1 MGLPR
6 ISRLLLLSARLPAR
20 RFQST
25 HFGFQN
31 VPENEKSGRVHTVFE
46 NVASKYDL
54 MNDLMSGGIHRL
66 WKDYFVD
73 IADPHPNWKCV
84 DVAGG
89 TGDIAF
95 RLARHAATKGP
106 LEENLIVYDIN
117 QKMLDVGEYRAEIDS
132 ALPRHKFQ
140 WVCGD
145 AEDLPF
151 EANSFDLYTI
161 AFGIRNCT
169 HLERVLEEAHR
180 VLKPGGR
187 FACLEFSKIHSS
199 LRSVYDLYS
208 FQVIPMLGKAVTND
222 YESYKYLVESIRMFP
237 NQEEFSQMIRD
248 AGFSRISY
256 QNLTFG
262 MNTKA
267 AAQLTRCVLC
277 NTNTRLDYKN
287 ARLLQ
292 QFVSSF
298 SGRVYEQHIT
308 GLCNK
313 QYKLLLQTVELSRKA
328 GFMPVLAKD
337 PKYLRDP
344 KLFDPLRPIRP
355 HSYA

>member
-6 ISRLLLLSARLPAR
+6 ISRLLLISARLPAR
-20 RFQST
+20 RFKST

-73 IADPHPNWKCV
+73 IADPHPNWKIV

-117 QKMLDVGEYRAEIDS
+117 QKMLDVGEYRAEIDP
-132 ALPRHKFQ
+132 ALPRHKF
-140 WVCGD
+140 
-145 AEDLPF
+145 
-151 EANSFDLYTI
+151 
-161 AFGIRNCT
+161 
-169 HLERVLEEAHR
+169 H
-180 VLKPGGR
+180 
-187 FACLEFSKIHSS
+187 KIHSS
-199 LRSVYDLYS
+199 LRPVYDLYS
-208 FQVIPMLGKAVTND
+208 FQVIPMLGKAVAND

-262 MNTKA
+262 HESGRLNS
-267 AAQLTRCVLC
+267 RCVLC

-308 GLCNK
+308 GLCNR

>member
-1 MGLPR
+1 MQLSR
-6 ISRLLLLSARLPAR
+6 ISRVALLSR
-20 RFQST
+20 RFAQHRLAST
-25 HFGFQN
+25 HFGFEN

-46 NVASKYDL
+46 NVANKYDL
-54 MNDLMSGGIHRL
+54 MNDLMSGGVHRL
-66 WKDYFVD
+66 WKDYFVEV
-73 IADPHPNWKCV
+73 IDPHPNWDIV

-95 RLARHAATKGP
+95 RLAKHAASKGP
-106 LEENLIVYDIN
+106 IDKNIIVYDIN
-117 QKMLDVGEYRAEIDS
+117 QKMLDVGEYRAETNS
-132 ALPRHKFQ
+132 LLPHQKFQ

-145 AEDLPF
+145 AEKLPF
-151 EANSFDLYTI
+151 DDNMFDLYTI

-169 HLERVLEEAHR
+169 HVDRVLQEAHR

-187 FACLEFSKIHSS
+187 FACLEFSKVNPK
-199 LRSVYDLYS
+199 LRSLYDIYS
-208 FQVIPMLGKAVTND
+208 FQLIPLLGQVVASD
-222 YESYKYLVESIRMFP
+222 YQSYKYLVESIRMFP
-237 NQEEFSQMIRD
+237 DQEQFSNMIRI
-248 AGFSRISY
+248 AGFKNISY

-262 MNTKA
+262 MSGA
-267 AAQLTRCVLC
+267 ASQITRCVLC
-277 NTNTRLDYKN
+277 NTKVRLDYKN

-308 GLCNK
+308 GLCDK
-313 QYKLLLQTVELSRKA
+313 QYKLLIETIKLSRKA
-328 GFMPVLAKD
+328 GYMPVLTKD